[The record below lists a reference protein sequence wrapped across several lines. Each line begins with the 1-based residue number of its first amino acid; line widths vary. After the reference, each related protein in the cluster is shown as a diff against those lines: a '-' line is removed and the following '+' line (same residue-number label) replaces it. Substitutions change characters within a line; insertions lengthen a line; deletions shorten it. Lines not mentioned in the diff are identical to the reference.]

1 MRQAGCALDCA
12 RDRIRFARIAA
23 RAIPILGI
31 IAFAVAMVA
40 LLPSLG
46 VFLYGF
52 LPDMSAAWWLLI
64 LTLPFAIL
72 VGAIALVLGIIALI
86 LDIRAR
92 RVLAWSIVSVIL
104 SLILVVAPLWLIT
117 GGFTAGDY
125 LASY

>member
-1 MRQAGCALDCA
+1 VTESVSPASPPAPATR
-12 RDRIRFARIAA
+12 R
-23 RAIPILGI
+23 IPILGI